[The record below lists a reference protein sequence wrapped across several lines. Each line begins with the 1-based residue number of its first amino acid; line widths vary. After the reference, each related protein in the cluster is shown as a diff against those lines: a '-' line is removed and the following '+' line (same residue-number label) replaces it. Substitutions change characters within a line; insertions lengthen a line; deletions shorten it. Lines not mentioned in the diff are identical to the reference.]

1 MSEGSMS
8 PKRVHLDDDDL
19 GSLSKAELIEKLKA
33 QDIYIRRLESKRGR
47 FERGDDD
54 IDPGIEERLK
64 QQQRDAQRRENTL
77 VHRLT
82 TKEQELQDYMNQI
95 QEMKQ
100 AQTQGTAQ
108 LRSMLL
114 EPAVNLVIQRM
125 TKELEDTQEKLK
137 QTQNELSAWKFTPDS
152 QTGKR
157 LMAKCRMLLQENEE
171 FGKTIASGRI
181 AKLEGEIALQKTLV
195 QEMKNNQSELDE
207 FLGDL
212 EEDVE
217 GMQTMIYVLQQQL
230 RETKEQLAK
239 VQAENTQLRASQA
252 SLSTIPSLKHSVEN
266 IVNQPQIT
274 SDQEIKLEC
283 RDIKK
288 EIEEESVDSRYIG
301 TDYAMKTPLSSD
313 SDHEQMETDELKQE
327 PDEITHNCSSSSS
340 STSQKESPL
349 IKSDRFDIVYKR
361 TDSPVNSRD
370 RDYFQDQSSSGPPS
384 PMGDSNG
391 AYRISAKDSEENE
404 CSSKSNCSKNEL
416 DNKKSDLSPLRH
428 EKDSFGEV
436 LQNGVNRTPDVEEEA
451 I

>member
-1 MSEGSMS
+1 MSEGSLS

-19 GSLSKAELIEKLKA
+19 GSLSKAELIERLKA

-181 AKLEGEIALQKTLV
+181 AKLEGEIALHKTLV
-195 QEMKNNQSELDE
+195 HEMKKNQTELDE
-207 FLGDL
+207 FLSDL

-217 GMQTMIYVLQQQL
+217 GLQTMVYVLQQQL
-230 RETKEQLAK
+230 RENKEHLAK
-239 VQAENTQLRASQA
+239 LQEENSQLKA
-252 SLSTIPSLKHSVEN
+252 SLSTIPSLKHSIEN
-266 IVNQPQIT
+266 IVNQPQTT
-274 SDQEIKLEC
+274 SDQEIKMEC

-288 EIEEESVDSRYIG
+288 EMEEETIDNGYMD
-301 TDYAMKTPLSSD
+301 TDYATKTPLSSD
-313 SDHEQMETDELKQE
+313 SEHEQMDADELKQE
-327 PDEITHNCSSSSS
+327 PDDITPNCSSSNSS
-340 STSQKESPL
+340 SSQKESPL
-349 IKSDRFDIVYKR
+349 LKSDRFDTVYKR
-361 TDSPVNSRD
+361 TDSPVNNRD
-370 RDYFQDQSSSGPPS
+370 RDYCQDQSSSEPSS
-384 PMGDSNG
+384 PMGGSNG
-391 AYRISAKDSEENE
+391 EYRNTARDSEERE
-404 CSSKSNCSKNEL
+404 CSSKSNCGKNEL
-416 DNKKSDLSPLRH
+416 DNKKSDSSPLNH
-428 EKDSFGEV
+428 EKDSLGEV
-436 LQNGVNRTPDVEEEA
+436 LQNGVNRTPNLEEEA